1 MLFARAGPSAA
12 MEARN
17 AKLAALA
24 DLVGSRINRRLR
36 LAPPADLEQGIE
48 RRITEPARVGEHTF
62 DVLTRSRGSGA
73 AGVELRELELGLS
86 DGAEARVGNAR
97 HNAAVDLAGAFGN
110 AEEGH
115 RAAATAV
122 ARSDGASRT

>member
-1 MLFARAGPSAA
+1 MPRRRTSSAA
-12 MEARN
+12 ESTGDS
-17 AKLAALA
+17 AL
-24 DLVGSRINRRLR
+24 RRRLTSSK
-36 LAPPADLEQGIE
+36 GSSG
-48 RRITEPARVGEHTF
+48 ITEPARVGEHTF